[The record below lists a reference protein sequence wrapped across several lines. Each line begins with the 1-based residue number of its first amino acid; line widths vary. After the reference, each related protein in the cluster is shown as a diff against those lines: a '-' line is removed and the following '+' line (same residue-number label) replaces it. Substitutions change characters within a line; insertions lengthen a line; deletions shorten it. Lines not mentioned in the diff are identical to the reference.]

1 MGEDLEKKIDG
12 GQLHYFTRE
21 YKRAHENLH
30 RNLEM
35 PESSTGGLGAGK
47 KGRS

>member
-1 MGEDLEKKIDG
+1 MGEDIEKKIDG
-12 GQLHYFTRE
+12 GQLHHCTRE

-30 RNLEM
+30 RDLEM
-35 PESSTGGLGAGK
+35 PESSIGGLGAEK